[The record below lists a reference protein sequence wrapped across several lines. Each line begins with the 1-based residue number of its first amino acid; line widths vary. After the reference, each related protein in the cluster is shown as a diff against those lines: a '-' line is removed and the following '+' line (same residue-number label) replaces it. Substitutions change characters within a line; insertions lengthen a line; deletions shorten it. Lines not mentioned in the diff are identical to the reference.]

1 MWGFGTGGEKS
12 SALLLRPER
21 KSADNHAVKAC
32 AAQQGVERCARA
44 HDHIDKLQLA
54 GERLRSNRRK
64 DRAGEA
70 RSYLKVSVKLWC
82 S

>member
-44 HDHIDKLQLA
+44 HDHIDKFQFGGDEFFPVCLVFIVLSFA
-54 GERLRSNRRK
+54 TGGSF
-64 DRAGEA
+64 G
-70 RSYLKVSVKLWC
+70 
-82 S
+82 